1 MKNFILIGSAGYIAP
16 RHMQAI
22 KDNGCNLIASY
33 DPHDNVGILDSYFP
47 DSYFFTEFEILDRFI
62 ERIKLEKNIN
72 IDYVSICSPNYL
84 HDSHIRYGLRIG
96 ANVICEKPVVL
107 NPWNV
112 ERLIE
117 REDLTENCNVNC
129 ILQLRQHKEMRKL
142 KEKYSSYNEKVDV
155 NLEYITSRGNWYLAS
170 WKNNIR
176 KSGGLVT
183 NIGIHFFDSL
193 IWLFGDVEGYSI
205 KYSDEKTISG
215 HLILERAN
223 VQWTLSIDENRIPK
237 REKECGKR
245 THRIFK
251 IGEDEFDFSQGFT
264 DLHSKVYK
272 EILEGRG
279 NTLKEAY
286 PSIKLVS
293 EIRKS
298 VYGI

>member
-22 KDNGCNLIASY
+22 KDNGGNLIASY

-62 ERIKLEKNIN
+62 EKIKLEKNIN
-72 IDYVSICSPNYL
+72 IDYLSICSPNYL

-117 REDLTENCNVNC
+117 REGLTDECSVNC
-129 ILQLRQHKEMRKL
+129 ILQLRQHEDMRRL
-142 KEKYSSYNEKVDV
+142 KEKYSITSKKIEVK
-155 NLEYITSRGNWYLAS
+155 LEYITSRGNWYLAS
-170 WKNNIR
+170 WKNNVR
-176 KSGGLVT
+176 KSGGLIT

-193 IWLFGDVEGYSI
+193 IWLFGEVESFSI
-205 KYSDEKTISG
+205 NYSDEKTVEG
-215 HLILERAN
+215 LLTLEKAII
-223 VQWTLSIDENRIPK
+223 QWTLSIDESLIPK
-237 REKECGKR
+237 SEKEKGKR

-264 DLHSKVYK
+264 DLHSRVYK

-279 NTLKEAY
+279 NTLKDAY

-293 EIRKS
+293 DIRKS
-298 VYGI
+298 IYGL

>member
-22 KDNGCNLIASY
+22 KDNGGNLIASY

-47 DSYFFTEFEILDRFI
+47 ESNFFTEFEILDRFV
-62 ERIKLEKNIN
+62 ERTRLEKNIN
-72 IDYVSICSPNYL
+72 IDFVSICSPNYL

-117 REDLTENCNVNC
+117 REELTSNGKVNC
-129 ILQLRQHKEMRKL
+129 VLQLRQHEEMKRL
-142 KEKYSSYNEKVDV
+142 KEKYSSPLRKINVK
-155 NLEYITSRGNWYLAS
+155 LEYITSRGNWYLAS
-170 WKNNIR
+170 WKNNIK

-183 NIGIHFFDSL
+183 NIGVHFFDSL
-193 IWLFGDVEGYSI
+193 IWLFGEVESYSVTQS
-205 KYSDEKTISG
+205 KERTISG
-215 HLILERAN
+215 VLVLKNAKVE
-223 VQWTLSIDENRIPK
+223 WTLSIDENLIPPA
-237 REKECGKR
+237 EKLKGKR
-245 THRIFK
+245 THRVFK
-251 IGEDEFDFSQGFT
+251 IGEDEFDFSHGFT

-272 EILEGRG
+272 EILDGNG
-279 NTLKEAY
+279 NTLKDAF

-298 VYGI
+298 VYGL